1 MKAYSLD
8 LREKII
14 ETYEAG
20 GITQREL
27 AKRFRVSLYFVV
39 TLLRRWRR
47 DETIEPKKRGAVMKP
62 LLTPE
67 IMQFLSERIKQECD
81 LSLLQLV
88 ELVRAKYRVSVSTKT
103 MSRMLIRENLRYK
116 KNVFT
121 LPKEIRKESEN

>member
-27 AKRFRVSLYFVV
+27 AKRFRVSLYFVIM
-39 TLLRRWRR
+39 LLRRWRAE
-47 DETIEPKKRGAVMKP
+47 ETIEPKKRGAVMKP

-67 IMQFLSERIKQECD
+67 IMQFLSEQIERECD
-81 LSLLQLV
+81 LSLWQLV
-88 ELVRAKYRVSVSTKT
+88 ELVRERYKVSVSTKT
-103 MSRMLIRENLRYK
+103 MNRMLRRENLRYK
-116 KNVFT
+116 KNAFT
-121 LPKEIRKESEN
+121 PASEIPRELKI

>member
-27 AKRFRVSLYFVV
+27 AKRFRVSLYFVIM
-39 TLLRRWRR
+39 LLRRWRC
-47 DETIEPKKRGAVMKP
+47 DQTLLPKKRGAVMKP
-62 LLTPE
+62 RLTPE
-67 IMQFLSERIKQECD
+67 IMQFLDEQIKQECD

-88 ELVRAKYRVSVSTKT
+88 ESVKERYGVSVSTKT
-103 MSRMLIRENLRYK
+103 MSRMLIREKLRYK
-116 KNVFT
+116 KNAFIRAS
-121 LPKEIRKESEN
+121 EIQTESKN

>member
-27 AKRFRVSLYFVV
+27 AKRFRVSLYFVIM
-39 TLLRRWRR
+39 LLRRWRR
-47 DETIEPKKRGAVMKP
+47 ENTLLPKKRGAIMKP

-67 IMQFLSERIKQECD
+67 IMQFLSEQIERECD
-81 LSLLQLV
+81 LSLSQLV
-88 ELVRAKYRVSVSTKT
+88 ELVREKYSVSVSTKT
-103 MSRMLIRENLRYK
+103 MSRMLRRENLRYK
-116 KNVFT
+116 KNAST
-121 LPKEIRKESEN
+121 PASEPAKELKI

>member
-14 ETYEAG
+14 QTYEAG

-27 AKRFRVSLYFVV
+27 AKRFRVSLYFIIM
-39 TLLRRWRR
+39 LLRRWRT
-47 DETIEPKKRGAVMKP
+47 DETLEPKKRGAVMKP

-67 IMQFLSERIKQECD
+67 IMQFLDEEIEKECD

-88 ELVRAKYRVSVSTKT
+88 ELVREKYQVSVSTKT
-103 MSRMLIRENLRYK
+103 MSR
-116 KNVFT
+116 T
-121 LPKEIRKESEN
+121 S